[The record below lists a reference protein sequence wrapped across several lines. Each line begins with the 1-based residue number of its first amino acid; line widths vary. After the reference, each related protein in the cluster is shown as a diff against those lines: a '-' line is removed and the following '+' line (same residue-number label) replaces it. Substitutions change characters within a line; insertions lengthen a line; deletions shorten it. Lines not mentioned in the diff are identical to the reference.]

1 MRLLPTAAL
10 LLAFPLLAQ
19 QAPIPDQPFAESID
33 VSVANVEVFV
43 TDRDGRAVQGL
54 TRGDFDLFVDGRKVE
69 IVNFSEVAEGAPVP
83 APEAP
88 PVPQIAGA
96 VPAPQTAPAPEA
108 PPLSLVVFVDN
119 DNLRPF
125 GRNRVLRQLKDFL
138 DSAVGPRD
146 RVMIVTHDQG
156 VIVRR
161 PLSSGKESLA
171 ADLAKLEKLAARGV
185 IQDSHA
191 RRTLESIQGLTS
203 SAPGS
208 RGGNG
213 ACDREDEMKQIAR
226 SYAQEVEND
235 VRLSLS
241 SLGSVVESLSG
252 LEGRKAILYVSDGL
266 EMHPGEQ
273 AFELV
278 HELCG
283 GASAVMEEQDLASR
297 FRALT
302 RLANSDGVTFYTLES
317 AGVRNFSNASAEDN
331 PLAISPLAIVNMD
344 LEKMGDT
351 QQALFNLASETGGR
365 AVLNGNDIRPDLA
378 KIAGDLRS
386 YYSLGYTPE
395 HSGDGRVHSIEV
407 KVRREGLK
415 VRNRTTYTD
424 RPREAQLA
432 ARVQTALLHGV
443 VDNPLQAR
451 LELVSSQPE
460 KGKHLVTVR
469 LRLPLK
475 QLVLISQGN
484 VWTGQLTLW
493 VGARDAAGRI
503 APVQSVKVPVR
514 IPAPPGKDQLSG
526 TFAYDLRM
534 WMAERGEQTVAVGIQ
549 DDLGHTTSFITGV
562 FQVDRKGVT
571 AAPAGGR

>member
-10 LLAFPLLAQ
+10 LLAFPLPAQ
-19 QAPIPDQPFAESID
+19 QAPVPDQPFAESID

-43 TDRDGRAVQGL
+43 TDRDGRSVQGL
-54 TRGDFDLFVDGRKVE
+54 TRGDFDLFVDGKKVE
-69 IVNFSEVAEGAPVP
+69 IVNFSEIAEGSPAP

-88 PVPQIAGA
+88 QASGA
-96 VPAPQTAPAPEA
+96 APALQAAPVPEA

-125 GRNRVLRQLKDFL
+125 GRNRVLRQLKSFL

-146 RVMIVTHDQG
+146 RVMIVTHEQG

-161 PLSSGKESLA
+161 PLSPGKESLA
-171 ADLAKLEKLAARGV
+171 SDLAKLEKLAARGV
-185 IQDSHA
+185 IRDSHA
-191 RRTLESIQGLTS
+191 RRTMEVMEDLT
-203 SAPGS
+203 
-208 RGGNG
+208 
-213 ACDREDEMKQIAR
+213 CDRADEMEQIAR
-226 SYAQEVEND
+226 AYAQEVEND
-235 VRLSLS
+235 AKLSLS
-241 SLGSVVESLSG
+241 SLASVVESLVG

-273 AFELV
+273 MFELI
-278 HELCG
+278 HEECG
-283 GASAVMEEQDLASR
+283 GASAVMQVVDLASR
-297 FRALT
+297 FRAVT
-302 RLANSDGVTFYTLES
+302 RLANADGVTFYTLES
-317 AGVRNFSNASAEDN
+317 AGVRNFSNSSAVDN
-331 PLAISPLAIVNMD
+331 PLRVSAVASIDMD
-344 LEKMGDT
+344 LEKTADT
-351 QQALFNLASETGGR
+351 QQVLFNLASETGGR
-365 AVLNGNDIRPDLA
+365 AVLNGNDIRTDLA
-378 KIAGDLRS
+378 KIASDLRS

-407 KVRREGLK
+407 KVRREGVK
-415 VRNRTTYTD
+415 IRNRTTYTD
-424 RPREAQLA
+424 RPRGEQLA

-443 VDNPLQAR
+443 VDNPLQAS

-475 QLVLISQGN
+475 QLVLLSQGN
-484 VWTGQLTLW
+484 VWTGQLTVW

-514 IPAPPGKDQLSG
+514 IPAPPGKAQLSG

-534 WMAERGEQTVAVGIQ
+534 RMAERGEQTVAVGIQ

-562 FQVDRKGVT
+562 FRVDRKGVT
-571 AAPAGGR
+571 AASQGGR

>member
-33 VSVANVEVFV
+33 VSVANVEVYV
-43 TDRDGRAVQGL
+43 TDRDGRAVRGL
-54 TRGDFDLFVDGRKVE
+54 TQKDFDLFVDGKKVE
-69 IVNFSEVAEGAPVP
+69 IVNFSEIAEGSPVP

-88 PVPQIAGA
+88 PVPQTAGA
-96 VPAPQTAPAPEA
+96 APVPQAAPAPEA

-138 DSAVGPRD
+138 GSAVGPRD
-146 RVMIVTHDQG
+146 RVMIVTHEQG
-156 VIVRR
+156 ITVRR
-161 PLSSGKESLA
+161 PLSPGKESLA

-191 RRTLESIQGLTS
+191 RSTLEAMQDLT
-203 SAPGS
+203 
-208 RGGNG
+208 
-213 ACDREDEMKQIAR
+213 CDRVDEMQQIAR
-226 SYAQEVEND
+226 AYTQGAEND
-235 VRLSLS
+235 AKLTLS
-241 SLGSVVESLSG
+241 SLASVVESLSG

-273 AFELV
+273 MFELI

-283 GASAVMEEQDLASR
+283 GESAVMQVVDLASR
-297 FRALT
+297 FRAVT
-302 RLANSDGVTFYTLES
+302 QLANADGVTFYTLES
-317 AGVRNFSNASAEDN
+317 VGVQNLSNASAEDN
-331 PLAISPLAIVNMD
+331 PLHLPALAIVNMD
-344 LEKMGDT
+344 LEKRADA
-351 QQALFNLASETGGR
+351 QQILFNLASETGGR

-386 YYSLGYTPE
+386 YYFLGYTPE

-407 KVRREGLK
+407 KVRREGVK

-443 VDNPLQAR
+443 VDNPLQAS
-451 LELVSSQPE
+451 LALVSSQPE
-460 KGKHLVTVR
+460 KGKQLVTLR

-475 QLVLISQGN
+475 QLVLISQGS

-534 WMAERGEQTVAVGIQ
+534 RMAERGEQTVAVGVQ

-562 FQVDRKGVT
+562 FRVDRKGVT
-571 AAPAGGR
+571 AASQSGQ